1 MDLLQWVA
9 LYSLIIGAIIG
20 GCGLA
25 LGFDW
30 ALAKWRSKRKVRSG
44 DDSTGFSQ

>member
-1 MDLLQWVA
+1 MEPLQWVA
-9 LYSLIIGAIIG
+9 LYSLIIGAIIC

-30 ALAKWRSKRKVRSG
+30 ALAKWRSKKRK
-44 DDSTGFSQ
+44 